1 MLNFIAY
8 EFNVQFLSIYTKV
21 VNLIYYLCFTGG
33 VYSALHVSVSS
44 QSSLARQF
52 ALDSVWGS

>member
-52 ALDSVWGS
+52 ALDSV